1 MEPPLRWRFS
11 RVSIRRTHR
20 RRSTH
25 RLKEPSVMPRL
36 SIVAVAAVAF
46 LFALAQ
52 PARAQLLPAD
62 AGDFMGAW
70 TLVVDSPQGPFEQE
84 LTLKDEEG
92 KVVAVITSQ
101 IQPDGQRITDVAKVG
116 ADLVMKFSG
125 NFQGN
130 AFDAKITVT
139 ATEAGKATVNL
150 DGNNCQFVMSGSGT
164 KKK

>member
-1 MEPPLRWRFS
+1 
-11 RVSIRRTHR
+11 
-20 RRSTH
+20 
-25 RLKEPSVMPRL
+25 MPRL
-36 SIVAVAAVAF
+36 SILAIAAVVSV
-46 LFALAQ
+46 FATAT
-52 PARAQLLPAD
+52 PARAQLAPAD

-84 LTLKDEEG
+84 LMLTDEEG

-116 ADLVMKFSG
+116 ADLVLKFAG

-130 AFDAKITVT
+130 AFDAKVTVT
-139 ATEAGKATVNL
+139 PTEAGKATVNF
-150 DGNNCQFVMSGSGT
+150 DVNSGQFVMSGTGT

>member
-1 MEPPLRWRFS
+1 
-11 RVSIRRTHR
+11 
-20 RRSTH
+20 
-25 RLKEPSVMPRL
+25 MPRPSML
-36 SIVAVAAVAF
+36 AVASVVF
-46 LFALAQ
+46 VLAAAA
-52 PARAQLLPAD
+52 PARAQLTPAD

-84 LTLKDEEG
+84 LMLKDEEG

-116 ADLVMKFSG
+116 ADLVLKFSG

-130 AFDAKITVT
+130 AFEAVITVT
-139 ATEAGKATVNL
+139 PTEVGKATVNF
-150 DGNNCQFVMSGSGT
+150 DVNSGQFVMSGSGT

>member
-1 MEPPLRWRFS
+1 
-11 RVSIRRTHR
+11 
-20 RRSTH
+20 
-25 RLKEPSVMPRL
+25 MPRL
-36 SIVAVAAVAF
+36 SIVAVAAVLF
-46 LFALAQ
+46 LFAAAR
-52 PARAQLLPAD
+52 PARAQLTPAE

-84 LTLKDEEG
+84 LMLKDEEG

-116 ADLVMKFSG
+116 ADLVLKFSG

-139 ATEAGKATVNL
+139 PTEAGKATVNF
-150 DGNNCQFVMSGSGT
+150 DVNSGQFVMGGSGT

>member
-1 MEPPLRWRFS
+1 
-11 RVSIRRTHR
+11 
-20 RRSTH
+20 
-25 RLKEPSVMPRL
+25 MPRL
-36 SIVAVAAVAF
+36 SLIAIAAFVF
-46 LFALAQ
+46 LFAAAA
-52 PARAQLLPAD
+52 PARAQLAPAD

-92 KVVAVITSQ
+92 KVIAVITSQ

-116 ADLVMKFSG
+116 ADLVLKFSG

-139 ATEAGKATVNL
+139 PTEAGKATVNF
-150 DGNNCQFVMSGSGT
+150 DVNNGQFVMSGSGT
-164 KKK
+164 KKQ

>member
-1 MEPPLRWRFS
+1 
-11 RVSIRRTHR
+11 
-20 RRSTH
+20 
-25 RLKEPSVMPRL
+25 MPRL
-36 SIVAVAAVAF
+36 SILAIAAVVF
-46 LFALAQ
+46 VFASAT
-52 PARAQLLPAD
+52 PARAQLAPAD

-84 LTLKDEEG
+84 LMLKDEEG

-116 ADLVMKFSG
+116 ADLVLKFAG

-130 AFDAKITVT
+130 SFDAKITVT
-139 ATEAGKATVNL
+139 PTEAGKATVNF
-150 DGNNCQFVMSGSGT
+150 DVNSGQFVMSGTGT

>member
-1 MEPPLRWRFS
+1 
-11 RVSIRRTHR
+11 
-20 RRSTH
+20 
-25 RLKEPSVMPRL
+25 MPRL
-36 SIVAVAAVAF
+36 SMLAVAAVGFVCTA
-46 LFALAQ
+46 AA
-52 PARAQLLPAD
+52 PARAQLAPAD

-84 LTLKDEEG
+84 MMLKDEEG

-116 ADLVMKFSG
+116 TDLVLKFAG

-130 AFDAKITVT
+130 SFDATITVT
-139 ATEAGKATVNL
+139 PTEAGKATVNF
-150 DGNNCQFVMSGSGT
+150 DVNSGQFVMSGTGT

>member
-1 MEPPLRWRFS
+1 
-11 RVSIRRTHR
+11 
-20 RRSTH
+20 
-25 RLKEPSVMPRL
+25 MPRL
-36 SIVAVAAVAF
+36 SMLAIAAVVFVFSTAT
-46 LFALAQ
+46 
-52 PARAQLLPAD
+52 PARAQLAPAD

-84 LTLKDEEG
+84 LMLKDEEG

-116 ADLVMKFSG
+116 ADLVLKFAG

-130 AFDAKITVT
+130 SFDAKITVT
-139 ATEAGKATVNL
+139 PTEAGKATVNF
-150 DGNNCQFVMSGSGT
+150 DVNSGQFVMSGTGT

>member
-1 MEPPLRWRFS
+1 
-11 RVSIRRTHR
+11 
-20 RRSTH
+20 
-25 RLKEPSVMPRL
+25 MPRL
-36 SIVAVAAVAF
+36 SMLAIAAVVFVFSTAT
-46 LFALAQ
+46 
-52 PARAQLLPAD
+52 PARAQLAPAD

-116 ADLVMKFSG
+116 ADLVLKFAG

-130 AFDAKITVT
+130 AFDAKVTVT
-139 ATEAGKATVNL
+139 PTEAGKATVNF
-150 DGNNCQFVMSGSGT
+150 DVNSGQFVMSGTGT

>member
-1 MEPPLRWRFS
+1 
-11 RVSIRRTHR
+11 
-20 RRSTH
+20 
-25 RLKEPSVMPRL
+25 MPRL
-36 SIVAVAAVAF
+36 SIVAVAAVLF
-46 LFALAQ
+46 LFAAAR
-52 PARAQLLPAD
+52 PARAQLTPAE

-84 LTLKDEEG
+84 LMLTDEEG

-116 ADLVMKFSG
+116 ADLVLKFAG

-139 ATEAGKATVNL
+139 PTEAGKATVNF
-150 DGNNCQFVMSGSGT
+150 DVNSGQFVMSGTGT
-164 KKK
+164 KKN